1 MIVKRLAVLTAAGG
15 LALALVAC
23 GSSSTPAASPA
34 TSNSSSSASSAAAPS
49 GSAPMSSG
57 AMTSGAMSSGAMSSG
72 AMSSG
77 AMTSGGGAATALVG
91 AGCAGYAK
99 AVPTGAGSVGG
110 MAADP
115 VATAASNNPLLKT
128 LVAAVSG
135 KVNPKVNLV
144 NTLNSGEFT
153 VFAPVDTAF
162 KKIDAAT
169 MGKLATDSA
178 LLTKILTYH
187 VIPGQLDAKA
197 VIGTHK
203 TVEGGSVEVTGS
215 GDNIKINGTSAVIC
229 GNVKTKNATVY
240 LIDTVL
246 TPPADGAVTSGA
258 MTSGAMTSG
267 AMTSGAMTS
276 GAMTSGA
283 TTSGATTSGA
293 MTSGATTSGA
303 TTSGAALVGPG
314 CAAYAKAVPAGAGS
328 VGGMAAD
335 PVATAASNNPLLT
348 TLVAA
353 VSGKVNPKVNLV
365 NTLNS
370 GEFTVFA
377 PVDSAF
383 KKVDAATMGKLTTD
397 GALLTKILTYH
408 VVAGQLDA
416 SKIAG
421 THKTVE
427 GGSVT
432 VTGSGNNLKVNGA
445 NVICGNVKTKN
456 ATVYLIDNVLSP
468 TS

>member
-1 MIVKRLAVLTAAGG
+1 M
-15 LALALVAC
+15 
-23 GSSSTPAASPA
+23 AS
-34 TSNSSSSASSAAAPS
+34 
-49 GSAPMSSG
+49 
-57 AMTSGAMSSGAMSSG
+57 
-72 AMSSG
+72 
-77 AMTSGGGAATALVG
+77 
-91 AGCAGYAK
+91 
-99 AVPTGAGSVGG
+99 
-110 MAADP
+110 DP

-153 VFAPVDTAF
+153 VFAPVDDAF

-169 MGKLATDSA
+169 MGKLTTDDA
-178 LLTKILTYH
+178 LLSKILTYH
-187 VIPGQLDAKA
+187 VIPGQLDAAA
-197 VIGTHK
+197 VVGTHK
-203 TVEGGSVEVTGS
+203 TVEGGDVTVSGS

-246 TPPADGAVTSGA
+246 TPPAAGAMTSGAMTSGAMTSGAMTSPAAGA

-276 GAMTSGA
+276 GASGA
-283 TTSGATTSGA
+283 TTSGAS
-293 MTSGATTSGA
+293 
-303 TTSGAALVGPG
+303 ALVGSG
-314 CAAYAKAVPAGAGS
+314 CAAYAKAVPTGAGS
-328 VGGMAAD
+328 VDGMAAD

-353 VSGKVNPKVNLV
+353 VSGKVNAKVNLV

-377 PVDSAF
+377 PVDAAF

-397 GALLTKILTYH
+397 SALLSKILTYH
-408 VVAGQLDA
+408 VIAHQLDA
-416 SKIAG
+416 SKIVG

-432 VTGSGNNLKVNGA
+432 VTGSGNDLKVGGA
-445 NVICGNVKTKN
+445 SVICGNVKTKN
-456 ATVYLIDNVLSP
+456 ATVYLIDTVLSP